1 MRHFAAAQDSPKR
14 MRAKETKLK
23 GAFVIEPE
31 YFEDERGFF
40 ARAWSTE
47 ELSQLGLAGQ
57 FVEANFS
64 YNHKRGTL
72 RGMHWQAAPHGQAK
86 LVRCTRGSVFDV
98 GVDLRPDSET
108 YGQWTSIELSAANRL
123 MLYVP
128 KGFAHGYLTLEAES
142 EVLYLVTSGYA
153 PESGRGIRWNDPAF
167 GIQWPDLGEILVNDR
182 DKNYPNFRLE
192 PRNAL

>member
-1 MRHFAAAQDSPKR
+1 MITRD
-14 MRAKETKLK
+14 TNLK

-31 YFEDERGFF
+31 RFEDARGFF
-40 ARAWSTE
+40 ARAWSVAEFTKI
-47 ELSQLGLAGQ
+47 GAVGR

-72 RGMHWQAAPHGQAK
+72 RGLHWQATPHGQAK

-108 YGQWTSIELSAANRL
+108 YGKWMSVKLSSHNRL

-128 KGFAHGYLTLEAES
+128 EGFAHGYLTLEDES
-142 EVLYLVTSGYA
+142 EVLYLVTNGYA
-153 PESGRGIRWNDPAF
+153 PESGCGIRWNDPAF
-167 GIQWPDLGEILVNDR
+167 GIRWPDVGELIVNDR
-182 DKNYPNFRLE
+182 DKSYPDFRL
-192 PRNAL
+192 